1 VKLFIYNGKVLFIFK
16 QSFEP
21 FYMLNE
27 TNVKFNVSKLLEQP
41 FLNSPLVIES
51 HKTLIGANYFSG
63 AQVVRF
69 RLRLNEYDEVFTN
82 QIEGFNDT
90 LKATVPSLIEHHCSM
105 GVRGGFFMRMDEG
118 TLLGHVME
126 HLAIELQN
134 LAGMNV
140 GFGKTRETKEKGV
153 YNIVIRFFDELA
165 GIYAGK
171 MAVHIIN
178 SILTHQ
184 PVSLHPIVEN
194 LIYIREN
201 RMLGFSTQQIVNEAE
216 QRRIPIQ
223 RLDKFNFVQLGTGCY
238 RKVIRATLTQQTS
251 YLAVEN
257 TDDKYLTYK
266 MLEEMGIPVPK
277 RILTTAVNDAL
288 TFFKNIQKPVVV
300 KPSKGYRGK
309 RVNVHLDTEEK
320 IIKAFF
326 WAQTYDEEV
335 IVQEFVP
342 GNTYRLLVIDGKFAA
357 AVQLIAPFVI
367 GDGQKTIKELI
378 DELNANPLREYGDKG
393 KLSKVEIDDDT
404 LKILDI
410 KGYNLNTILEQGK
423 RLYLKNTGNMRLG
436 GSSIDVTD
444 KVHAY
449 NRFVCERI
457 SKLLNLDVTG
467 VDIISEDIAFSL
479 HENQGRVIEI
489 NAAPDFRMHINP
501 TIGTP
506 QPVQK
511 LFIDML
517 FPNQTPSKIPHI
529 SITGSKGKTFLA
541 KMLENI
547 YSYHGEV
554 VGCINSTGIYVNKQ
568 KLRSIDSIDSNNA
581 AIIFKDPTV
590 TFAITETPVESILEY
605 GLGYRY
611 ASIGIFLNIEEKE
624 EYYTYDHI
632 RDLEDIAYAKS
643 VVLEEIELD
652 GTAIL
657 NADEP
662 LILDAQERIDV
673 SMAYFSLHPESKTV
687 RDLLDKRK
695 TVAIYDNDRIVIYAD
710 RERIVPLYLDELPYL
725 PQNKKHQKEALTVLC
740 LCLYINGFNELD
752 IRRSIMS
759 IPKDFFQQEI

>member
-1 VKLFIYNGKVLFIFK
+1 MMYESND
-16 QSFEP
+16 Q
-21 FYMLNE
+21 LNI
-27 TNVKFNVSKLLEQP
+27 SKLLEQP

-51 HKTLIGANYFSG
+51 YKTLIGANYFSG
-63 AQVVRF
+63 AQVIRF
-69 RLRLNEYDEVFTN
+69 RLRLNEYDEIFTN
-82 QIEGFNDT
+82 QIEGFNDA
-90 LKATVPSLIEHHCSM
+90 LKGTVPSLIEHHCSM
-105 GVRGGFFMRMDEG
+105 GIRGGFFMRLDEG

-153 YNIVIRFFDELA
+153 YNVVIRFFDELA

-171 MAVHIIN
+171 MAIHIIN
-178 SILTHQ
+178 SILTKQ
-184 PVSLHPIVEN
+184 PISTEPIVEN
-194 LIYIREN
+194 LILIREK

-216 QRRIPIQ
+216 QRKIPIQ

-266 MLEEMGIPVPK
+266 MLEEMGIPVPI
-277 RILTTAVNDAL
+277 RILTSTVNEAL
-288 TFFKNIQKPVVV
+288 TFFKNIQKPVVI

-326 WAQTYDEEV
+326 WAQTFDEEV

-367 GDGQKTIKELI
+367 GDGQKTIKDLI
-378 DELNANPLREYGDKG
+378 EELNANPLREFGDKG

-410 KGYNLNTILEQGK
+410 KGYNLNTILDQGK
-423 RLYLKNTGNMRLG
+423 RLFLKNTGNMRLG

-444 KVHAY
+444 KVHPY

-467 VDIISEDIAFSL
+467 VDIISEDISLSL

-501 TIGTP
+501 TVGNP

-511 LFIDML
+511 LFVDML
-517 FPNQTPSKIPHI
+517 FPNQAPSKIPHI

-541 KMLENI
+541 KMLEFI
-547 YSYHGEV
+547 YLNQGEV
-554 VGCINSTGIYVNKQ
+554 VGCINSTGIYINGQ
-568 KLRSIDSIDSNNA
+568 KLRPIDSIDSNNA
-581 AIIFKDPTV
+581 TIIFKDPTV

-611 ASIGIFLNIEEKE
+611 ASIGIFLNIEEQE

-632 RDLEDIAYAKS
+632 RDIEDVAYAKS
-643 VVLEEIELD
+643 VVVEEIELD
-652 GTAIL
+652 GTALL

-662 LILDAQERIDV
+662 LIMDSQERIDV
-673 SMAYFSLHPESKTV
+673 STAYFSLHPESKTV

-695 TVAIYDNDRIVIYAD
+695 TVALYNSDRIIIYAD
-710 RERIVPLYLDELPYL
+710 RERLVPLYLDELTYI
-725 PQNKKHQKEALTVLC
+725 PQNNNYQKEALVALC
-740 LCLYINGFNELD
+740 LCLFVNGFSELD
-752 IRRSIMS
+752 IRRAVLS
-759 IPKDFFQQEI
+759 IPSDFFRSEF